1 MSSIARTGSPLWRLS
16 FLAWALLLAALALAA
31 AYSFE
36 SLRYMV
42 GMWAKEEYGY
52 AYLLPA
58 VAMFIVWQKRNVLER
73 MPFDGSWA
81 GLAVVAS
88 GIGLSLL
95 GELSTLHIVVQYA
108 FLIVI
113 AGLTLTFMGWQGF
126 RQIYVALI
134 LLVFM
139 IPLPNFLYQ
148 GLSAELQLVSSRL
161 GVAIMRLFGVSVFLE
176 GNVID
181 LGNYKLQVAEACN
194 GLRYLFPLMALGFI
208 AAYLFKGALWK
219 RVLIFVSTVPITIFM
234 NSFRIGVIGI
244 MVEYWGRAM
253 AEGFLHDF
261 EGWAIFMI
269 CTAVLVGEM
278 WLLARIGPDRRSLRE
293 AFGLELPAPV
303 PADAPLRRRA
313 IPAPFMGA
321 LGLLAVAIAV
331 FLMLPPRAED
341 PLVRRDFAGF
351 PLALERWEGRPDR
364 LDQIYL
370 DVLKPSDYLLVNFVS
385 PEKRVVNFYVAYYA
399 SQRKGESA
407 HSPRSCIPGGGW
419 EITSLDRRAVDTST
433 PGRRLMVNRA
443 VIKKGDETQ
452 VVYYWF
458 QERGRNLTNEYM
470 VKWYLFWDALIR
482 NRTDGALIRLMISVD
497 PGGNVEDADAQL
509 TQFAKIV
516 GNRLPDYIP
525 G

>member
-1 MSSIARTGSPLWRLS
+1 LSP
-16 FLAWALLLAALALAA
+16 LAWALLLAAVALAC

-36 SLRYMV
+36 SLKYMV

-58 VAMFIVWQKRNVLER
+58 VALFIVWQKRAVLQR
-73 MPFDGSWA
+73 IPFDGSWA
-81 GLAVVAS
+81 GLALVAI

-95 GELSTLHIVVQYA
+95 GELSTLHVVVQYA

-113 AGLTLTFMGWQGF
+113 AGLTLTFMGWRGF
-126 RQIYVALI
+126 RHIYVALI
-134 LLVFM
+134 LLIFM

-148 GLSAELQLVSSRL
+148 GLSGELQLLSSRL

-181 LGNYKLQVAEACN
+181 LGSYKLQVAEACN

-208 AAYLFKGALWK
+208 AAYFFKGALWK
-219 RVLIFVSTVPITIFM
+219 RALIFISTVPITIFM

-261 EGWAIFMI
+261 EGWAIFML
-269 CTAVLVGEM
+269 CTAILVGEM
-278 WLLARIGPDRRSLRE
+278 WLLARIGPERRSLRE
-293 AFGLELPAPV
+293 AFGLEFPAPI
-303 PADAPLRRRA
+303 PDAPLRHRA
-313 IPAPFMGA
+313 IPTPFVGA

-331 FLMLPPRAED
+331 FVMLPPRAED
-341 PLVRRDFAGF
+341 SLVRRDFAGF

-419 EITSLDRRAVDTST
+419 EITSLARHAVDATSISGA
-433 PGRRLMVNRA
+433 PLMVNRA
-443 VIKKGDETQ
+443 VIQKGGEMQ

-458 QERGRNLTNEYM
+458 QERGRNLTNEYT

-482 NRTDGALIRLMISVD
+482 NRTDGALIRLMISV
-497 PGGNVEDADAQL
+497 PQGGNIEDADAQL
-509 TQFAKIV
+509 TQFARIV
-516 GNRLPDYIP
+516 GNRLSDYVP